1 VAQTAG
7 PLAPRLDG
15 AYLSFYLF
23 GCGSLTSHQR
33 AMFGIRGIVD
43 VGEVLEPVP
52 LVERRRTL
60 RLKRE
65 ELIPNRV
72 VGIEVAAIVPI
83 AVLSVQR
90 P

>member
-1 VAQTAG
+1 
-7 PLAPRLDG
+7 
-15 AYLSFYLF
+15 
-23 GCGSLTSHQR
+23 
-33 AMFGIRGIVD
+33 MFGIRGIVD